1 MGLQLTL
8 APNGVKGPSDVTPHM
23 FSCQRSSGRA
33 RCANG
38 KNIPSHSRTVH
49 GASHFEASLLLFL
62 LFLVEQLFPR
72 YRRFLKIP
80 VASANFGVG
89 EGQPAVQFAQDGPP
103 LLAYASRHWPPVKF
117 PRSQGETAVHAL
129 LKAVLHP
136 APNPRPQRG
145 VGKGGIKNTQKLAVS
160 SCFSQWSEGVQV
172 SVQRSQVEV
181 ATIHVNVSMRI
192 PSCTSVH
199 YCLLRVH

>member
-8 APNGVKGPSDVTPHM
+8 APNGVTSPSDVTPHM

-62 LFLVEQLFPR
+62 LLLVEQLFPR

-89 EGQPAVQFAQDGPP
+89 EGHPAVQFAQDGPP
-103 LLAYASRHWPPVKF
+103 LLGLCVQALGTREIPTQPMRDSS
-117 PRSQGETAVHAL
+117 PRSPQGGPPPNSKPET
-129 LKAVLHP
+129 P
-136 APNPRPQRG
+136 TRG
-145 VGKGGIKNTQKLAVS
+145 R
-160 SCFSQWSEGVQV
+160 EGQ
-172 SVQRSQVEV
+172 
-181 ATIHVNVSMRI
+181 H
-192 PSCTSVH
+192 
-199 YCLLRVH
+199 